1 MTQSQL
7 AVRGAG
13 GTWTVEG
20 DNDGL
25 TKIYLPDERVR
36 ATTTSVSPLVKRAA
50 KQLEQYFA
58 GSRRQFDVDLHIAG
72 TDFQVDVWL
81 ALAAIPFGTVATYQD
96 IAREVGVPNG
106 YRAVGNANAKNPFP
120 IVVPCHRVVA
130 KSGLGG
136 YAGGLDV
143 KRALL
148 MLEGVSDYT

>member
-1 MTQSQL
+1 MAQSQL
-7 AVRGAG
+7 SVRGVG

-20 DNDGL
+20 DSDGL
-25 TKIYLPDERVR
+25 TKIYLPHERVR
-36 ATTTSVSPLVKRAA
+36 GTSTAASALVKSAA

-58 GSRRQFDVDLHIAG
+58 GARQQFDVDLHVVG

-96 IAREVGVPNG
+96 IAHKIGVPNG

-148 MLEGVSDYT
+148 MLEGVRDYA

>member
-1 MTQSQL
+1 MAQSQL
-7 AVRGAG
+7 SLRGVG

-20 DNDGL
+20 DGDGL
-25 TKIYLPDERVR
+25 TKIYLPHEPVR
-36 ATTTSVSPLVKRAA
+36 AVSTTVSPLVKRAA

-58 GSRRQFDVDLHIAG
+58 GARQQFDVDLHVAG

-148 MLEGVSDYT
+148 MLEGVRDYA

>member
-1 MTQSQL
+1 MTQSRL

-20 DNDGL
+20 DGDGL
-25 TKIYLPDERVR
+25 TKIYLPHERVR

-58 GSRRQFDVDLHIAG
+58 GSRRQFDVDLHVAG
-72 TDFQVDVWL
+72 TDFQVDVSL

-143 KRALL
+143 KRTLL
-148 MLEGVSDYT
+148 LLEGVRDYV

>member
-1 MTQSQL
+1 MTQSRL

-13 GTWTVEG
+13 GAWTVEG

-25 TKIYLPDERVR
+25 TKIYLPHERVR

-58 GSRRQFDVDLHIAG
+58 GSRRQFDVDLHVAG

-81 ALAAIPFGTVATYQD
+81 ALAAIPFGTIATYQE

-120 IVVPCHRVVA
+120 IVFPCHRVVA

-148 MLEGVSDYT
+148 LLEGVSDYT

>member
-143 KRALL
+143 KQALL

>member
-1 MTQSQL
+1 MTESQL

-58 GSRRQFDVDLHIAG
+58 GSRRQFDVDLHVAG

-143 KRALL
+143 KQALL

>member
-1 MTQSQL
+1 MTQSRL

-20 DNDGL
+20 DGDGL
-25 TKIYLPDERVR
+25 TKIYLPHERVR

-58 GSRRQFDVDLHIAG
+58 GSRRQFDADLHVAG

-81 ALAAIPFGTVATYQD
+81 ALAAIPFGTVVTYQE

>member
-1 MTQSQL
+1 MTQSRL

-20 DNDGL
+20 DGDGL
-25 TKIYLPDERVR
+25 TKIYLPHERVR

-58 GSRRQFDVDLHIAG
+58 GSRRQFDVDLHVAG

-81 ALAAIPFGTVATYQD
+81 ALAAIPFGTVATYPD
-96 IAREVGVPNG
+96 IAREVRVPNG

-148 MLEGVSDYT
+148 LLEGVRVYV

>member
-1 MTQSQL
+1 MAQSQL
-7 AVRGAG
+7 SVRGVG

-20 DNDGL
+20 DGDGL
-25 TKIYLPDERVR
+25 TKIYLPHERVR
-36 ATTTSVSPLVKRAA
+36 GTVTTVSPLVKRAA
-50 KQLEQYFA
+50 KQLEQYFT
-58 GSRRQFDVDLHIAG
+58 GSRRQFDLDLHVAG
-72 TDFQVDVWL
+72 TDFEVDVWL
-81 ALAAIPFGTVATYQD
+81 ALAAIPFGTVVSYQD

-143 KRALL
+143 KQALL
-148 MLEGVSDYT
+148 MLEGVRDYG

>member
-1 MTQSQL
+1 MTQSRL

-25 TKIYLPDERVR
+25 TKIYLPHERVR
-36 ATTTSVSPLVKRAA
+36 ATTTSVSPLVKRAV

-58 GSRRQFDVDLHIAG
+58 GSRRQFDVDLHVGG

-81 ALAAIPFGTVATYQD
+81 ALAAIPFGTIATYQD

-148 MLEGVSDYT
+148 LLEGVSDYT